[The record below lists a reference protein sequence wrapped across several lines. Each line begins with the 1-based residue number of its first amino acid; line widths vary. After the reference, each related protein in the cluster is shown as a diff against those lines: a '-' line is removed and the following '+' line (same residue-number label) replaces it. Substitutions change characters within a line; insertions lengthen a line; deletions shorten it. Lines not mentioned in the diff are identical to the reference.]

1 MCYYYIFLTIP
12 ILKYRYEYLDSNIIL
27 PTCDQDG
34 KLLMADGP
42 AKAAP
47 IQILN
52 MAFSNH
58 HNPKVPH
65 SLEQGKLIFLMLS
78 YLSAYFFLFLS
89 SRRNLD
95 FSYNFDGFLRLFYDF
110 HV

>member
-65 SLEQGKLIFLMLS
+65 SLEQGKLIFFLNVVLLV
-78 YLSAYFFLFLS
+78 YLFFLFVSFLKEK
-89 SRRNLD
+89 
-95 FSYNFDGFLRLFYDF
+95 FGFLIQL
-110 HV
+110 

>member
-65 SLEQGKLIFLMLS
+65 SLEQGKLIF
-78 YLSAYFFLFLS
+78 F
-89 SRRNLD
+89 
-95 FSYNFDGFLRLFYDF
+95 
-110 HV
+110 

>member
-1 MCYYYIFLTIP
+1 MILPMYYYFLHSIYIP
-12 ILKYRYEYLDSNIIL
+12 TILKYRYEYLDSDIIL

-58 HNPKVPH
+58 HNPRVPH
-65 SLEQGKLIFLMLS
+65 SLEQGM
-78 YLSAYFFLFLS
+78 
-89 SRRNLD
+89 
-95 FSYNFDGFLRLFYDF
+95 
-110 HV
+110 